1 MIGALLFVGIVAAGM
16 TGAGLFA
23 TGLLLAAKAANP
35 PPRCPECGEVH
46 ADPMDDCL
54 SGPVSLRGEDLRR
67 RGVGQGTSGE
77 SGT

>member
-46 ADPMDDCL
+46 ADPM
-54 SGPVSLRGEDLRR
+54 EDLRR